1 LGVYWL
7 KLGLEMEILDHIA
20 AARNPVQLS
29 TACLLVAGIAG
40 AGSFLLLRGFG
51 SQQLPNHLAA
61 ITVDYPAE
69 GSVFPPEITPPTFLW
84 RDTDASATSWAIDI
98 TFPDHA
104 RGIRVKASG
113 DRMHIGEI
121 DPEAVSRNN
130 ELPKLTP
137 EQAAARTWTPDA
149 ETWAAIKKRSVESP
163 ATIAITGFR
172 DADLKQPV
180 SSGQVRIQTSRDPAG
195 APIFYRDVPLMPNQ
209 GEKGVIRPLAPE
221 AIGLIKWRL
230 RYLDEPR
237 SRVVMEKIATCAN
250 CHSFSADGKTLGLD
264 VDGPANDR
272 GLYALI
278 PVAKQTSIRT
288 QDVIK
293 WPTVRDPKVQRLR
306 AAFMSQVSPDGRYV
320 LSTIDDPDAARR
332 AGGRTLE
339 DKYYVANFLDYR
351 FLQVFYPT
359 RGILAWYDRATK
371 HLQPLPGADDSRY
384 VQTDGVWSRDGK
396 YIVFARAEAKT
407 PYPPGVRMAF
417 YANDP
422 NETQIQYD
430 LYRMPFNEGKGGQPE
445 RIAGASAN
453 GMSNNFPKVSPDG
466 RWIVFV
472 RCRNGQIMR
481 PDGKLYIVPFEGGQE
496 RLMKCNTPLMN
507 SWHTFSPN
515 GRWLAFSSKSRSPYT
530 QLYLTHVDA
539 NGNDTPP
546 ILVDNTTAANRAV
559 NLPEFANIPRG
570 GLEKIDP
577 VATEFYR
584 MENTAIE
591 LMTKNQFGEAI
602 PVWRKALEMDPADG
616 RAHFNLGYS
625 LSQTGDLRDALAEY
639 GKACDLSP
647 DNPVVFAEF
656 ALALAQ
662 DGQAD
667 EAIANYRKSL
677 ALDAANPKVQADLG
691 TMLYEKGLIAE
702 GLEHLE
708 KAIAL
713 NPDSADA
720 HNKIAAVQVKIG
732 QTAKAIAQL
741 EKAVAL
747 APDSVEYRFSFA
759 YVLGLAERFAD
770 AIPQLQK
777 AVELSGGQDWKCY
790 DMLGAM
796 YSKTGRQDDAIQ
808 AWRRALDLAVAEHN
822 EELVR
827 ALRAKLAGYEQ
838 TR

>member
-1 LGVYWL
+1 
-7 KLGLEMEILDHIA
+7 M
-20 AARNPVQLS
+20 
-29 TACLLVAGIAG
+29 
-40 AGSFLLLRGFG
+40 
-51 SQQLPNHLAA
+51 PNHLAA
-61 ITVDYPAE
+61 ITVDYPAD

-84 RDTDASATSWAIDI
+84 RDTGASATSWAIDI
-98 TFPDHA
+98 TFPDGA
-104 RGIRVKASG
+104 RGIRVKPSA

-149 ETWAAIKKRSVESP
+149 ETWAAIKRGSVESP
-163 ATIAITGFR
+163 ATIVITGFR

-195 APIFYRDVPLMPNQ
+195 APVFYRDVPLMPNQ

-278 PVAKQTSIRT
+278 PVAKETAIRT

-332 AGGRTLE
+332 AGGRSLE

-407 PYPPGVRMAF
+407 PYPPGVRMAL

-422 NETQIQYD
+422 NENQIQYD

-453 GMSNNFPKVSPDG
+453 GTSNNFPKVSPDG

-530 QLYLTHVDA
+530 QLYLTHIDA

-584 MENTAIE
+584 MENTAID

-677 ALDAANPKVQADLG
+677 ALDASNPKVQADLG

-720 HNKIAAVQVKIG
+720 HNKIAAVEVKIG
-732 QTAKAIAQL
+732 QTAKATAHL
-741 EKAVAL
+741 ERAVAL

-808 AWRRALDLAVAEHN
+808 AWRRAVDLAAAEHN